1 MVKPAIQV
9 TLRSI
14 VALSALFAGG
24 SVVHK
29 VFSPD
34 LTVPDLSN
42 PGSTA
47 QEGCD
52 ATGFIAATAFEGAR
66 TGFAFKMG
74 SQGLGY
80 YIDKKR

>member
-47 QEGCD
+47 QEGD

>member
-1 MVKPAIQV
+1 MNPAIQV
-9 TLRSI
+9 TLRGIVAFSAVFTGGSI
-14 VALSALFAGG
+14 V
-24 SVVHK
+24 HK
-29 VFSPD
+29 ILAPD

-42 PGSTA
+42 PGGTA
-47 QEGCD
+47 QEGD

-66 TGFAFKMG
+66 SGFAFKMD

>member
-1 MVKPAIQV
+1 MVNPAIQV

-42 PGSTA
+42 PGGMA
-47 QEGCD
+47 QEGD

>member
-1 MVKPAIQV
+1 MVNPAIQV

-14 VALSALFAGG
+14 VAISALFAGG

-29 VFSPD
+29 IFSPD

-42 PGSTA
+42 PGGTA
-47 QEGCD
+47 QED

-66 TGFAFKMG
+66 AGFAFKMG